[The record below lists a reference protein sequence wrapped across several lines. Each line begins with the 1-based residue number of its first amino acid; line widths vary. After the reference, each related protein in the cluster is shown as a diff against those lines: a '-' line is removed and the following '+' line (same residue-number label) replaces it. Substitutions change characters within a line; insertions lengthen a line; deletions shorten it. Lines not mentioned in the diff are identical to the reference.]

1 MLIGIVAFLVSIL
14 MGIGVGGGGLFII
27 FLTECMNFSQITAQ
41 GTNLVFFILA
51 GASAL
56 AIHIR
61 KRKLNIL
68 QILIMTLFGILG
80 SLLFSHLANNL
91 DPDIPRKVLGSLLV
105 ISGIITIFSIFKEK
119 FVKK

>member
-1 MLIGIVAFLVSIL
+1 MLMGLVAFLVSIL

-27 FLTECMNFSQITAQ
+27 FLTECLNFSQIVAQ

-61 KRKLNIL
+61 KRKLNIW
-68 QILIMTLFGILG
+68 QILIMTSLGILG
-80 SLLFSHLANNL
+80 SIIFSHLANVL
-91 DPDIPRKVLGSLLV
+91 DPDIPRKVLGALLV
-105 ISGIITIFSIFKEK
+105 TSGIITIFSLFKEK
-119 FVKK
+119 NLRK